1 MENLRGAELRIGNL
15 VNYQVGTSIFQDK
28 VTAIT
33 EKRIVIG
40 NVAIKHDCLRPIPLT
55 EEWLINFGFKEVLGK
70 FVIKATDGYNVCVGL
85 RNEKWYLYNDDCD
98 AECNIICEVESVHR
112 LQNLFFDIWN
122 IELKSKG

>member
-1 MENLRGAELRIGNL
+1 MEVKELRIGNL
-15 VNYQVGTSIFQDK
+15 IFNHKQEIIVVNGLGIDGYILLDRQHNISDIMC
-28 VTAIT
+28 
-33 EKRIVIG
+33 
-40 NVAIKHDCLRPIPLT
+40 NPIPLT